1 MFRDVQLAV
10 FPHIPEVPDI
20 PATHSFTPLI
30 MKRNS

>member
-1 MFRDVQLAV
+1 MFRESSLL
-10 FPHIPEVPDI
+10 FLPHIPDVPDT